1 MNSIVLSS
9 STIYH
14 DDIYD
19 NHCHSKVYHNTHDGV
34 DNRYCHSKDWSLHSH
49 RDGFGGSI
57 AAIALVFAA
66 PTAAAAVAAAIAAA
80 AAVAAA
86 IAAVAVAIAIA
97 ASPESVVW

>member
-19 NHCHSKVYHNTHDGV
+19 NHCHSKVHHNTHDGI
-34 DNRYCHSKDWSLHSH
+34 DNRYCHRKDFHNH

-66 PTAAAAVAAAIAAA
+66 PTAAAA
-80 AAVAAA
+80 
-86 IAAVAVAIAIA
+86 IAAVAVAIA